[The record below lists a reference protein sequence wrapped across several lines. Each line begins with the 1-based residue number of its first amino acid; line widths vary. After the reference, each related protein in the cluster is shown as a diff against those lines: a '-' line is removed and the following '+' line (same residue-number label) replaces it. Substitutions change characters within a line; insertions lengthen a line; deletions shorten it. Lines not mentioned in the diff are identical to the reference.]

1 MTQEG
6 FRRDERKRQVPELSG
21 RTAMRL
27 IVPLQGVVQGRGG
40 LFLGSVI
47 PCALFYF
54 LQLYLR
60 RHRSRPPSPPPRP
73 PEALK
78 TSASSSRLSSRGSSG
93 PAYVSYRAIAVNKS
107 ADSPYYAGLDRHSM
121 DPYDQR
127 TNPDGVI
134 QLGLADNT
142 LSQDLVRDWLADN
155 VNSLIGADEG
165 PPLSISGIACYQ
177 KFDGIEEMKN
187 VVAGFM
193 TKVMGGHVSFNPSQM
208 VLTAGAT
215 PAVEI
220 LSFCLADSGNAF
232 LVPAPYYPGFDR
244 DIKWRTGIELVPVPC
259 RSSDNFN
266 INISSLELAFNQS
279 KKRGLKVRAVLI
291 SNPSNPVGHV
301 LSRSTLHSLLD
312 FAREKNIHLIS
323 DEVFAGSVHGA
334 DEFVSVAEIVDSGDF
349 DKSRVH
355 IVYGLSKDLCI
366 PGFRVGVL
374 YSYNETVL
382 AAATKLTR
390 FCSVSAPTQRLLI
403 AMLSDDSFVHKFIR
417 LNRERLRRMYTAF
430 ANGLREL
437 GIECTKSNGGFYCWA
452 DMSRLLRSY
461 SEKGEL
467 ELWEKLLSIGKI
479 NITPGSACHCIEPGW
494 FRCCFTMLTED
505 DLPVVMKR
513 IRKVSESCKF
523 RR

>member
-1 MTQEG
+1 
-6 FRRDERKRQVPELSG
+6 
-21 RTAMRL
+21 
-27 IVPLQGVVQGRGG
+27 
-40 LFLGSVI
+40 
-47 PCALFYF
+47 
-54 LQLYLR
+54 
-60 RHRSRPPSPPPRP
+60 
-73 PEALK
+73 
-78 TSASSSRLSSRGSSG
+78 
-93 PAYVSYRAIAVNKS
+93 
-107 ADSPYYAGLDRHSM
+107 
-121 DPYDQR
+121 
-127 TNPDGVI
+127 
-134 QLGLADNT
+134 
-142 LSQDLVRDWLADN
+142 
-155 VNSLIGADEG
+155 
-165 PPLSISGIACYQ
+165 
-177 KFDGIEEMKN
+177 
-187 VVAGFM
+187 M
-193 TKVMGGHVSFNPSQM
+193 TKVMGGHVSFNPSQL
-208 VLTAGAT
+208 VLMAGAT
-215 PAVEI
+215 PALEI
-220 LSFCLADSGNAF
+220 LSFCLAEPGNAF
-232 LVPAPYYPGFDR
+232 LVPSPYYPGFDR

-301 LSRSTLHSLLD
+301 LSRTTLHSLLD

-323 DEVFAGSVHGA
+323 DEIFAGSVHGA

-349 DKSRVH
+349 DTSRVH

-403 AMLSDDSFVHKFIR
+403 TMLSDASFVHKFIR
-417 LNRERLRRMYTAF
+417 VNREGLRRMYIAF
-430 ANGLREL
+430 SKGLREL

-452 DMSRLLRSY
+452 DMSGLLRSY

-467 ELWEKLLSIGKI
+467 ELWEKLLNVGKI

-513 IRKVSESCKF
+513 IRQVSESCKF